1 MSFYSFTSYIIHFK
15 VNNAAKVRKI
25 LEYSKQFAKIFL
37 YAVVCKV
44 NCKVNQQV
52 QLLVNSIFHKSLAIF
67 TEKDKGKRW
76 KIGEF
81 LVTLPPI

>member
-44 NCKVNQQV
+44 NVKSTNKCNYWLTLYFIKVWRF
-52 QLLVNSIFHKSLAIF
+52 SRK
-67 TEKDKGKRW
+67 
-76 KIGEF
+76 KIKENDGRLENF
-81 LVTLPPI
+81 